1 MYTTC
6 LTIFVSFSSELNLV
20 YKKGV
25 ILAGYLSAYSC
36 YPIVSSFVSLFPFFM
51 AGNHLTAQNVFTT
64 LALLG
69 TLQKPVT
76 ILFSYELRAL
86 FLAATTLERAES
98 FLVDDDSNELFSSK
112 KEEDP
117 SHLKLH
123 SGSFQSNSTSGAK
136 LENESS
142 ELQFHSVEPSSL
154 KDHSCNQSK
163 PFLCLNN
170 VQFRPWDD
178 SDNLNLCIPNSQ
190 FIGITGPVGCGK
202 SSLFHTILGEIPSA
216 FGQIAHHGRIAYVC
230 QTPWVFSGTVRE
242 NIIFGKE
249 FNHDDF
255 QRAIEVCSLKE
266 DLISLPCGDLT
277 YVGEHGV
284 TLSGGQRARV
294 NLARAVYFDAD
305 IYLLDDP
312 LSAVDVKVSNEIFQ
326 KCICGTL
333 SDRIRLL
340 ISHQP
345 CFLRKTDPVLFM
357 DKEGKLTKGSYKQ
370 LCALGTFSEIST
382 LTSIEKGEE
391 EKNFPSTQSS
401 YRQSVTDTVN
411 NSSGLEIEDEDRL
424 TGSVS
429 YPTYWRYLS
438 SGMSKLF
445 MVIMGALVIW
455 PEGKKNKNN
464 KVTIISET
472 QTDRQVLSIWLTLSL
487 PRCNQYVNS
496 L

>member
-1 MYTTC
+1 
-6 LTIFVSFSSELNLV
+6 
-20 YKKGV
+20 
-25 ILAGYLSAYSC
+25 
-36 YPIVSSFVSLFPFFM
+36 M

-76 ILFSYELRAL
+76 VIFSYALRAL
-86 FLAATTLERAES
+86 FQAATTLERAES
-98 FLVDDDSNELFSSK
+98 FLLDDGFKELFSST
-112 KEEDP
+112 KEEDL

-123 SGSFQSNSTSGAK
+123 SRSFQSNITSGTK
-136 LENESS
+136 LENESK
-142 ELQFHSVEPSSL
+142 LQFHSVEPSSL
-154 KDHSCNQSK
+154 TDHSCNQSK

-170 VQFRPWDD
+170 VQFHPWDD

-202 SSLFHTILGEIPSA
+202 TSLFHTVLGEIPSA
-216 FGQIAHHGRIAYVC
+216 FGQIARRGRIAYVC

-255 QRAIEVCSLKE
+255 QRAIEVSSLKE
-266 DLISLPCGDLT
+266 DLISFPCADLT
-277 YVGEHGV
+277 YVGERGV

-294 NLARAVYFDAD
+294 NLARAVYSDAD

-326 KCICGTL
+326 RCICGTL

-340 ISHQP
+340 ITHQP
-345 CFLRKTDPVLFM
+345 CFLRKTDLVLFM
-357 DKEGKLTKGSYKQ
+357 DKEGKLNKGSYKE
-370 LCALGTFSEIST
+370 LCELGTFSEIST
-382 LTSIEKGEE
+382 LTCFEKGRE
-391 EKNFPSTQSS
+391 EKNFPSTQAS
-401 YRQSVTDTVN
+401 YRQCVPDTN

-429 YPTYWRYLS
+429 YLTYWRYLTC
-438 SGMSKLF
+438 GISKLF
-445 MVIMGALVIW
+445 MIIMGSLVIL
-455 PEGKKNKNN
+455 PEGK
-464 KVTIISET
+464 
-472 QTDRQVLSIWLTLSL
+472 
-487 PRCNQYVNS
+487 
-496 L
+496 